1 MKRLLVLVT
10 VSAWLAVAGCSGA
23 ADTDAE
29 STTTGSGGSDQATAE
44 VVPQVQESTVPDQI
58 ADELGSAM
66 SATMEQHDVPG
77 AVVSLQDPAL
87 GNWSAV
93 AGVADEDSG
102 TAMSMDLQWPIRSI
116 TKSFTVTVLLQLVDE
131 GTISL
136 DDTIDQWVDGV
147 PNGDQITLRQLS
159 VMSSGVPEYTTQKF
173 LQDYLADPNREFT
186 TQELIKYAIA
196 EPAQFPPG
204 SKKVYV
210 NTSTLLLGEV
220 VAQEY
225 GQPFVQV
232 VSEQILQPLALD
244 TTTYPVAVDEWGGP
258 HPTGYQPAEDGSL
271 EPQDN
276 NFSIFGPAGAMT
288 STLDDMCAWGAALGQ
303 GELVDPATQAARVD
317 GQPLAQGPE
326 YDTYGQG
333 IGMLDGWVGHT
344 GEGLGFTVLVMNDPD
359 SGATAVVAMNV
370 SNKGKHVPT
379 RYFRKIAPVLN
390 AVPLA

>member
-1 MKRLLVLVT
+1 MRRLLVLL
-10 VSAWLAVAGCSGA
+10 LAGMLTLTACS
-23 ADTDAE
+23 
-29 STTTGSGGSDQATAE
+29 SGGSDEGEISAS
-44 VVPQVQESTVPDQI
+44 PSVQTLPTDVTDALAAQ
-58 ADELGSAM
+58 LTKTM
-66 SATMEQHDVPG
+66 SSNDVPG
-77 AVVSLQDPAL
+77 AAVQVCVPGYENATIVQGVS
-87 GNWSAV
+87 NI
-93 AGVADEDSG
+93 ETG
-102 TAMSMDLQWPIRSI
+102 TPMTGELVWPQRSV
-116 TKSFTVTVLLQLVDE
+116 TKSYTVTLILQLVDE
-131 GTISL
+131 GKISL

-186 TQELIKYAIA
+186 TQELITYAIA

-344 GEGLGFTVLVMNDPD
+344 GEGLGVTVLVMNDPD

>member
-1 MKRLLVLVT
+1 MRRLLVLL
-10 VSAWLAVAGCSGA
+10 LAGMLTLTACS
-23 ADTDAE
+23 
-29 STTTGSGGSDQATAE
+29 SGGSDEGEISAS
-44 VVPQVQESTVPDQI
+44 PSVQTLPTDVTDALAAQ
-58 ADELGSAM
+58 LTKTM
-66 SATMEQHDVPG
+66 SSNDVPG
-77 AVVSLQDPAL
+77 AAVQVCVPGYENATIVQGVS
-87 GNWSAV
+87 NI
-93 AGVADEDSG
+93 ETG
-102 TAMSMDLQWPIRSI
+102 TPMTGELVWPLRSV
-116 TKSFTVTVLLQLVDE
+116 TKSYTVTLILQLVDE
-131 GTISL
+131 GKISL

-159 VMSSGVPEYTTQKF
+159 VMSSGVPEYTTQAW
-173 LQDYLADPNREFT
+173 LEDYLADPNRDFT
-186 TQELIKYAIA
+186 TQELIEYAIA

-244 TTTYPVAVDEWGGP
+244 STTYPVAVDEWGGP

>member
-1 MKRLLVLVT
+1 MRRLLVLLFAAMLT
-10 VSAWLAVAGCSGA
+10 LTACS
-23 ADTDAE
+23 
-29 STTTGSGGSDQATAE
+29 SGGSDEGEISAS
-44 VVPQVQESTVPDQI
+44 PSVQTLPTDVTDALAAQ
-58 ADELGSAM
+58 LTKTM
-66 SATMEQHDVPG
+66 SSNDVPG
-77 AVVSLQDPAL
+77 AAVQVCVPGYENATIVQGVS
-87 GNWSAV
+87 NI
-93 AGVADEDSG
+93 ETG
-102 TAMSMDLQWPIRSI
+102 TPMTGELVWPLRSV
-116 TKSFTVTVLLQLVDE
+116 TKSYTVTLILQLVDE
-131 GTISL
+131 GKISL

-186 TQELIKYAIA
+186 TQELITYAIA

-244 TTTYPVAVDEWGGP
+244 STTYPVAVDEWGGP

>member
-1 MKRLLVLVT
+1 MRRLLVLL
-10 VSAWLAVAGCSGA
+10 LAGMLTLTACS
-23 ADTDAE
+23 
-29 STTTGSGGSDQATAE
+29 SGGSDEGEISAS
-44 VVPQVQESTVPDQI
+44 PSVQTLPTDVTDALAAQ
-58 ADELGSAM
+58 LTKTM
-66 SATMEQHDVPG
+66 SSNDVPG
-77 AVVSLQDPAL
+77 AAVQVCVPGYENATIVQGVS
-87 GNWSAV
+87 NI
-93 AGVADEDSG
+93 ETG
-102 TAMSMDLQWPIRSI
+102 TPMTGELVWPLRSV
-116 TKSFTVTVLLQLVDE
+116 TKSYTVTLILQLVDE
-131 GTISL
+131 GKISL

-186 TQELIKYAIA
+186 TQELITYAIA

>member
-1 MKRLLVLVT
+1 MRRLLVLLFAAMLT
-10 VSAWLAVAGCSGA
+10 LTACS
-23 ADTDAE
+23 
-29 STTTGSGGSDQATAE
+29 SGGSDEGEISAS
-44 VVPQVQESTVPDQI
+44 PSVQTLPTDVTDALAAQ
-58 ADELGSAM
+58 LTKTM
-66 SATMEQHDVPG
+66 SSNDVPG
-77 AVVSLQDPAL
+77 AAVQVCVPGYENATIVQGVS
-87 GNWSAV
+87 NI
-93 AGVADEDSG
+93 ETG
-102 TAMSMDLQWPIRSI
+102 TPMTGELVWPLRSV
-116 TKSFTVTVLLQLVDE
+116 TKSYTVTLILQLVDE
-131 GTISL
+131 GKISL

-186 TQELIKYAIA
+186 TQELITYAIA

>member
-1 MKRLLVLVT
+1 MLTLT
-10 VSAWLAVAGCSGA
+10 ACS
-23 ADTDAE
+23 
-29 STTTGSGGSDQATAE
+29 SGGSDEGEISAS
-44 VVPQVQESTVPDQI
+44 PSVQTLPTDVTDALAAQ
-58 ADELGSAM
+58 LTKTM
-66 SATMEQHDVPG
+66 SSNDVPG
-77 AVVSLQDPAL
+77 AAVQVCVPGYENATIVQGVS
-87 GNWSAV
+87 NI
-93 AGVADEDSG
+93 ETG
-102 TAMSMDLQWPIRSI
+102 TPMTGELVWPLRSV
-116 TKSFTVTVLLQLVDE
+116 TKSYTVTLILQLVDE
-131 GTISL
+131 GKISL

-147 PNGDQITLRQLS
+147 PNGDKITLRQLS

-186 TQELIKYAIA
+186 TQELITYAIA

>member
-1 MKRLLVLVT
+1 MRRLLVLL
-10 VSAWLAVAGCSGA
+10 LAGMLTLTACS
-23 ADTDAE
+23 
-29 STTTGSGGSDQATAE
+29 SGGSDEGEISAS
-44 VVPQVQESTVPDQI
+44 PSVQTLPTDVTDALAAQ
-58 ADELGSAM
+58 LTKTM
-66 SATMEQHDVPG
+66 SSNDVPG
-77 AVVSLQDPAL
+77 AAVQVCVPGYENATIVQGVS
-87 GNWSAV
+87 NI
-93 AGVADEDSG
+93 ETG
-102 TAMSMDLQWPIRSI
+102 TPMTGELVWPLRSV
-116 TKSFTVTVLLQLVDE
+116 TKSYTVTLILQLVDE
-131 GTISL
+131 GKISL

-186 TQELIKYAIA
+186 TQELITYAIA
-196 EPAQFPPG
+196 EPAQSPPG

>member
-1 MKRLLVLVT
+1 MRRLLVLL
-10 VSAWLAVAGCSGA
+10 LAGMLTLTACS
-23 ADTDAE
+23 
-29 STTTGSGGSDQATAE
+29 SGGSDEGEISAS
-44 VVPQVQESTVPDQI
+44 PSVQTLPTDVTDALAAQ
-58 ADELGSAM
+58 LTKTM
-66 SATMEQHDVPG
+66 SSNDVPG
-77 AVVSLQDPAL
+77 AAVQVCVPGYENATIVQGVS
-87 GNWSAV
+87 NI
-93 AGVADEDSG
+93 ETG
-102 TAMSMDLQWPIRSI
+102 TPMTGELVWPLRSV
-116 TKSFTVTVLLQLVDE
+116 TKSYTVTLILQLVDE
-131 GTISL
+131 GKISL

>member
-1 MKRLLVLVT
+1 MRRLLVLLFAAMLT
-10 VSAWLAVAGCSGA
+10 LTACS
-23 ADTDAE
+23 
-29 STTTGSGGSDQATAE
+29 SGGSDEGEISAS
-44 VVPQVQESTVPDQI
+44 PSVQTLPTDVTDALAAQ
-58 ADELGSAM
+58 LTKTM
-66 SATMEQHDVPG
+66 SSNDVPG
-77 AVVSLQDPAL
+77 AAVQVCVPGYENATIVQGVS
-87 GNWSAV
+87 NI
-93 AGVADEDSG
+93 ETG
-102 TAMSMDLQWPIRSI
+102 TPMTGELVWPLRSV
-116 TKSFTVTVLLQLVDE
+116 TKSYTVTLILQLVDE
-131 GTISL
+131 GKISL
-136 DDTIDQWVDGV
+136 DDTIDQWVDGGA
-147 PNGDQITLRQLS
+147 NGDQITLRQLS

-186 TQELIKYAIA
+186 TQELITYAIA

-379 RYFRKIAPVLN
+379 RYFRKIVPVLN